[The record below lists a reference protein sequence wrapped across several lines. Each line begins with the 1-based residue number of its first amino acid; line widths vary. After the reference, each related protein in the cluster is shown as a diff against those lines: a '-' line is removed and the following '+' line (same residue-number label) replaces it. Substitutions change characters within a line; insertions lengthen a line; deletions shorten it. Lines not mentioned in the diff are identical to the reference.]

1 MTKQIKIGNVTIGGG
16 NPVAIQSMTNTK
28 TQDADK
34 TTAQIEGLRKAGCE
48 IVRVAVKD
56 EADAQALKIIRQA
69 VKIPIVADIHFDF
82 RLAISAIENGADK
95 IRINPGNIGSEEK
108 VRAVADAAKAHRIP
122 IRVGVNGGS
131 LEKNMQKNF
140 GSGAEALAGSAVQSV
155 ALLERLGFY
164 DIVVSVKSSDV
175 KTSIEANTI
184 LSKTCA
190 YPLHLGITEAG
201 TFRRSLIKSSIG
213 IGSLLAKGI
222 GDTIRVSV
230 TGDPLQEIAAAQDIL
245 RALGL
250 RKDYV
255 EIISC
260 PTCGRCEI
268 DLERVVNRI
277 EAYTKDIC
285 KPLTVAIMGCVVN
298 GVGEGSNADIGLAG
312 GKDCGVLFENGK
324 ILKKVAAKDMEAEL
338 IRLIDQKTGNIGK

>member
-108 VRAVADAAKAHRIP
+108 VKAVADAAKAHRIP

-184 LSKTCA
+184 LGKTFA

-201 TFRRSLIKSSIG
+201 TFRHSLIKSSIG

-277 EAYTKDIC
+277 EAYTKDIR

-298 GVGEGSNADIGLAG
+298 GVGEGINADIGLAG

>member
-56 EADAQALKIIRQA
+56 EADAQALKIIRQD

-108 VRAVADAAKAHRIP
+108 VKAVADAAKAHRIP

-184 LSKTCA
+184 LGKTCA

-277 EAYTKDIC
+277 EAYTKDIR

-324 ILKKVAAKDMEAEL
+324 ILKKVVAKDMEAEL
-338 IRLIDQKTGNIGK
+338 IRLIDQKTGNIEK

>member
-82 RLAISAIENGADK
+82 RLAISAIENGVDK

-108 VRAVADAAKAHRIP
+108 VKAVADAAKAHRIP

-184 LSKTCA
+184 LGKTCA

-277 EAYTKDIC
+277 EAYTKDIR

-338 IRLIDQKTGNIGK
+338 IRLIDQKTGNIEK

>member
-69 VKIPIVADIHFDF
+69 VKMPIVADIHFDF

-184 LSKTCA
+184 LGKTCA

-277 EAYTKDIC
+277 EAYTKDIR

-338 IRLIDQKTGNIGK
+338 IRLIDQKTGNIEK

>member
-34 TTAQIEGLRKAGCE
+34 TTAQIEGLWKAGCE

-108 VRAVADAAKAHRIP
+108 VKAVADAAKAHRIP

-131 LEKNMQKNF
+131 LEKSMQKNF

-184 LSKTCA
+184 LGKTCA

-201 TFRRSLIKSSIG
+201 TFSRSLIKSSIG

-277 EAYTKDIC
+277 EAYTKDIR

-338 IRLIDQKTGNIGK
+338 IRLIDQKTGNIEK

>member
-184 LSKTCA
+184 LGKTCA

-277 EAYTKDIC
+277 EAYTKDIR

-338 IRLIDQKTGNIGK
+338 IRLIDQKTGNIEK

>member
-108 VRAVADAAKAHRIP
+108 VKAVADAAKAHRIP

-131 LEKNMQKNF
+131 LEKSMQKNF
-140 GSGAEALAGSAVQSV
+140 GGGAEALAGSAVQSV

-184 LSKTCA
+184 LGKTCA

-277 EAYTKDIC
+277 EAYTKDIR

-338 IRLIDQKTGNIGK
+338 IRLIDQKTGNIEK

>member
-16 NPVAIQSMTNTK
+16 KPVAIQSMTNTK

-108 VRAVADAAKAHRIP
+108 VKAVADAAKAHRIP

-184 LSKTCA
+184 LGKTCA

-277 EAYTKDIC
+277 EAYTKDIR

-338 IRLIDQKTGNIGK
+338 IRLIDQKTGNIEK

>member
-69 VKIPIVADIHFDF
+69 VKMPIVADIHFDF

-184 LSKTCA
+184 LGKTCA

-277 EAYTKDIC
+277 EAYTKDIR

>member
-16 NPVAIQSMTNTK
+16 KPVAIQSMTNTK

-108 VRAVADAAKAHRIP
+108 VKAVADAAKAHRIP

-184 LSKTCA
+184 LGKTCA

-277 EAYTKDIC
+277 EAYTKDIR